1 MKNKKARPNLRVV
14 FASLLIGAGL
24 TVLLVAYGP
33 VLVAE
38 LGFVFSQR
46 NPQLI
51 DNDGQSNAQSTEIK
65 AVDEDF
71 GIVIPKINVNAAI
84 VQDVDPYSSFE
95 YQRQLAKG
103 VAHAAGTA
111 LPDEERSMFLFAHAS
126 GDILMARRY
135 NSVFYL
141 LNKLEAG
148 DQLLI
153 YYRGAPYHYQVISSK
168 EVAADAVS
176 YLENN
181 DESDLILMTCTPPGT
196 TWRRLL
202 VFADKISPD
211 L

>member
-1 MKNKKARPNLRVV
+1 MKKNKACPSPRVV
-14 FASLLIGAGL
+14 LASLLIVAGL
-24 TVLLVAYGP
+24 MILLVAYGP
-33 VLVAE
+33 ILVAE
-38 LGFVFSQR
+38 LGFIFRQR
-46 NPQLI
+46 ANPQVI
-51 DNDGQSNAQSTEIK
+51 DGQASSQFAEIK
-65 AVDEDF
+65 PVDEDF
-71 GIVIPKINVNAAI
+71 SIVIPKINVNAAI
-84 VQDVDPYSSFE
+84 IQDVDPYSSFE

-153 YYRGAPYHYQVISSK
+153 YYRGAPYHYQVLSSK
-168 EVAADAVS
+168 EVAPDAIA

-202 VFADKISPD
+202 VFADKISP
-211 L
+211 

>member
-1 MKNKKARPNLRVV
+1 MKNKKACPNLRLVL
-14 FASLLIGAGL
+14 ASLLIVAGL
-24 TVLLVAYGP
+24 TILLVAYGP
-33 VLVAE
+33 ILVAE
-38 LGFVFSQR
+38 LRFVFRQR
-46 NPQLI
+46 ANPQLS
-51 DNDGQSNAQSTEIK
+51 DNGQADAQFAEIK
-65 AVDEDF
+65 PVDEDF

-111 LPDEERSMFLFAHAS
+111 LPDEESSMFLFAHAS

-153 YYRGAPYHYQVISSK
+153 YYRGAPYHYQVSASK
-168 EVAADAVS
+168 EVAADAIA

-181 DESDLILMTCTPPGT
+181 LESDLILMTCTPPGT

-202 VFADKISPD
+202 VFADKISP
-211 L
+211 

>member
-1 MKNKKARPNLRVV
+1 MKKNKACPSPRVV
-14 FASLLIGAGL
+14 LASLLIIAGL
-24 TVLLVAYGP
+24 AVLLVAYGP
-33 VLVAE
+33 VLMAE
-38 LGFVFSQR
+38 LGFIFRQHNSQFSG
-46 NPQLI
+46 
-51 DNDGQSNAQSTEIK
+51 DNAQADSQFAEIK
-65 AVDEDF
+65 PVDEDF

-153 YYRGAPYHYQVISSK
+153 YYRGAPYYYQVLSSK

-202 VFADKISPD
+202 VFADKISP
-211 L
+211 

>member
-1 MKNKKARPNLRVV
+1 MKNKKACPKLRLVL
-14 FASLLIGAGL
+14 ASLLIIAGL
-24 TVLLVAYGP
+24 TILLVAYGP
-33 VLVAE
+33 ILVAE
-38 LGFVFSQR
+38 LRFVFRQR
-46 NPQLI
+46 NSQLI
-51 DNDGQSNAQSTEIK
+51 DNGQASSQFTEIK
-65 AVDEDF
+65 PVDEDF
-71 GIVIPKINVNAAI
+71 SIVIPKINVNAAI

-153 YYRGAPYHYQVISSK
+153 YYRGAPYHYQVSASK
-168 EVAADAVS
+168 EVAADAIA

-181 DESDLILMTCTPPGT
+181 LESDLILMTCTPPGT

-202 VFADKISPD
+202 VFADKISP
-211 L
+211 

>member
-1 MKNKKARPNLRVV
+1 MKKNKACPSPRVV
-14 FASLLIGAGL
+14 LASLLIIAGL
-24 TVLLVAYGP
+24 AVLLAAYGP

-38 LGFVFSQR
+38 LRFVFSQR

-51 DNDGQSNAQSTEIK
+51 DNNGQSDSQSAEIK
-65 AVDEDF
+65 AIDEDF

-103 VAHAAGTA
+103 VAHAAGTG

-141 LNKLEAG
+141 LNKLEVG

-153 YYRGAPYHYQVISSK
+153 YYRGAPYHYQVSASK
-168 EVAADAVS
+168 EVAADAIS

-202 VFADKISPD
+202 VFADKISP
-211 L
+211 

>member
-1 MKNKKARPNLRVV
+1 MKNKKACPSPRVV
-14 FASLLIGAGL
+14 LASLLIIAGL

-38 LGFVFSQR
+38 LGFIFRQHNS
-46 NPQLI
+46 QLI
-51 DNDGQSNAQSTEIK
+51 DDGQVSSQLAEIK
-65 AVDEDF
+65 PVDEDF

-153 YYRGAPYHYQVISSK
+153 YYRGAPYHYQVSASK

-202 VFADKISPD
+202 VFADKISP
-211 L
+211 

>member
-1 MKNKKARPNLRVV
+1 MKNKKACPSPRVV
-14 FASLLIGAGL
+14 LASLLIVAGL
-24 TVLLVAYGP
+24 TVLFVAYGP
-33 VLVAE
+33 ILVAE
-38 LGFVFSQR
+38 LRFIFGQHINS
-46 NPQLI
+46 QLI
-51 DNDGQSNAQSTEIK
+51 DDNGQANSQFAEIK

-71 GIVIPKINVNAAI
+71 GIVIPKIKVNAAI

-202 VFADKISPD
+202 VFADKISP
-211 L
+211 